1 MRCTA
6 PETWVPADVLI
17 VGAGYAGSVCARIL
31 AEADIAVRLI
41 DRRDHIAGN
50 AYDERDSHGILVHR
64 YGPHIFHTN
73 SDQVFAW
80 LSQFTTWRPYE
91 HRVLADVDG
100 RLVPFPINARTIE
113 ELYGLTLDPDGMRA
127 FLDTVREPRE
137 LNRTSED
144 VVIGAV
150 GRELCNTF
158 YRGYTRKQWGVDLA
172 DLAPTVVSRIPVRL
186 DRDDR
191 YFSDAHQAMP
201 TEGYAEMF
209 KKMLDHPRIGISLQT
224 SFASLRERS
233 WRHVIYTGPVDEY
246 FDHKLGHLPYRSLE
260 FEHTHL
266 ANVEKYQPVGTV
278 NYPNRFPF
286 TRVTEF
292 KHLTGQL
299 DESTSIVKEYPTS
312 EGDPYYPMPT
322 PSSEAL
328 HQQYR
333 ELVQSVTDTTF
344 VGRLAQ
350 YRYYNMDQ
358 VVAAALATS
367 RRLVAELR
375 EPYAA

>member
-1 MRCTA
+1 M
-6 PETWVPADVLI
+6 PAEVLI

-31 AEADIAVRLI
+31 ADAGIAVRLI
-41 DRRDHIAGN
+41 DRRGHIAGN
-50 AYDERDSHGILVHR
+50 AFDERDSHGILVHR

-73 SDQVFAW
+73 SDQVFEW

-113 ELYGLTLDPDGMRA
+113 ELYGLTLDPDGMRT
-127 FLDTVREPRE
+127 FLDSVREPRE
-137 LNRTSED
+137 SNRNSED

-150 GRELCNTF
+150 GRELCDTF

-172 DLAPTVVSRIPVRL
+172 DLAPTVVSRIPVRF

-191 YFSDAHQAMP
+191 YFSDTHQAMP
-201 TEGYAEMF
+201 SDGYAEMF
-209 KKMLDHPRIGISLQT
+209 RKMLDHPRIGISLQT
-224 SFASLRERS
+224 SFASLRDRS
-233 WRHVIYTGPVDEY
+233 WRHVIYTGAVDEY
-246 FDHKLGHLPYRSLE
+246 FDHILGHLPYRSLE
-260 FEHTHL
+260 FEHIHL
-266 ANVEKYQPVGTV
+266 EGVETYQPVGTV
-278 NYPNRFPF
+278 NYPNRFPY
-286 TRVTEF
+286 TRITEF

-299 DESTSIVKEYPTS
+299 GESTSIVKEYPS
-312 EGDPYYPMPT
+312 ADGDPYYPMPT
-322 PSSEAL
+322 ASSEAL

-333 ELVQSVTDTTF
+333 VLAQSVTETTF

-358 VVAAALATS
+358 VVAAALTTS
-367 RRLVAELR
+367 RRLVAALR
-375 EPYAA
+375 GEPYAA